1 MEVSA
6 AYINGC
12 IGVDL
17 PAEKVRCRSLLPAC
31 AAGAARLPAHL
42 LATCRLTNA
51 FECLLQCLAP
61 GGPVMA
67 R

>member
-17 PAEKVRCRSLLPAC
+17 PAEKARCRCCALLC
-31 AAGAARLPAHL
+31 LPL
-42 LATCRLTNA
+42 LAACLPVHPR
-51 FECLLQCLAP
+51 FECLL
-61 GGPVMA
+61 VFTS